1 MKFKYQNIVRKL
13 LLFSIKHFV
22 TYHFEI
28 DPIIIEETLIIMEIV
43 SKKLFL

>member
-13 LLFSIKHFV
+13 LLFSVKHFV

-28 DPIIIEETLIIMEIV
+28 DPIIIEETLLIMEIV